1 MYVYHFIVTIY
12 KKKFNITFQRKL
24 LYRLIADLSIKTVLS
39 FFHGIQIIATII
51 NFLFSIFEYLL
62 PSTIQRIDFE
72 LNFM

>member
-39 FFHGIQIIATII
+39 FFHGI
-51 NFLFSIFEYLL
+51 
-62 PSTIQRIDFE
+62 
-72 LNFM
+72 